1 MSAPREPDERGA
13 NGQKTC
19 DGWAFRS
26 IKDNGCPLFA
36 IEPTVNNVG
45 DLAEI
50 VKRMAAFRKTHAQE
64 KREEEARRTAPL
76 KAKPA
81 NKSAIGT
88 IDEMPSYVQSGHVKW
103 GARVKQ
109 PGLEGAQQHR
119 PRSRGAHGEPP

>member
-1 MSAPREPDERGA
+1 MR
-13 NGQKTC
+13 
-19 DGWAFRS
+19 
-26 IKDNGCPLFA
+26 CPLFA
-36 IEPTVNNVG
+36 IEPAVNNVG
-45 DLAEI
+45 DLSEI
-50 VKRMAAFRKTHAQE
+50 VKRVAAFRKTHAQE
-64 KREEEARRTAPL
+64 KREEEARRSAPL

-81 NKSAIGT
+81 NKSAIGS

>member
-1 MSAPREPDERGA
+1 M
-13 NGQKTC
+13 
-19 DGWAFRS
+19 
-26 IKDNGCPLFA
+26 GCPWFA
-36 IEPTVNNVG
+36 IEATVNNVG

-50 VKRMAAFRKTHAQE
+50 VKRVAAFRKTHAQE

-81 NKSAIGT
+81 NKSAIGS
-88 IDEMPSYVQSGHVKW
+88 INEMPSYVQSGHVKW

>member
-1 MSAPREPDERGA
+1 MFHLMKRSFIND
-13 NGQKTC
+13 NL
-19 DGWAFRS
+19 GWGFRS
-26 IKDNGCPLFA
+26 IRTMRCPLFA
-36 IEPTVNNVG
+36 IEPAVNNVG
-45 DLAEI
+45 DLSEI
-50 VKRMAAFRKTHAQE
+50 VKRVAAFRKTHAQE

-81 NKSAIGT
+81 NKSAIGS
-88 IDEMPSYVQSGHVKW
+88 IDEMPSDVQSGHVKW